1 MKTFTLTVFDPSG
14 EKLLDESFEAENN
27 EEAKIIGQ
35 NRLEDEGYS
44 EHTHRCVSPEAKL
57 VLFHR

>member
-1 MKTFTLTVFDPSG
+1 MRNYTLTVFDPSG
-14 EKLLDESFEAENN
+14 KKLLDETINAAND
-27 EEAKIIGQ
+27 EEAKQLGTTK
-35 NRLEDEGYS
+35 LEAEGYL